1 MRTQVGAYH
10 DLERR
15 QYDALLKVPPQLEY
29 ERKAAAASNA
39 MTRHVVSGGAAG
51 AGLASSGAFRD
62 LLAGVAAAQ
71 AGTKASLKQ
80 AGLEFVASEIRN
92 MWRLFFNKWTA
103 SHVGK

>member
-1 MRTQVGAYH
+1 MRTQVGA
-10 DLERR
+10 
-15 QYDALLKVPPQLEY
+15 ALLKAPPQLEY

-39 MTRHVVSGGAAG
+39 VTRRQVVSGGAAG

-80 AGLEFVASEIRN
+80 ECLEFVASEIRN
-92 MWRLFFNKWTA
+92 
-103 SHVGK
+103 V